1 MLWGSILDS
10 RGTYSLRRGGATHQL
25 LLTQS
30 LPAVCLQGR
39 WAAVKTAR
47 VYFTEAQA
55 RLTELSVGAAH
66 ASQLHALAR
75 THRPNVDGPVYA

>member
-1 MLWGSILDS
+1 MLWELILGS

-25 LLTQS
+25 LLTQN

-39 WAAVKTAR
+39 RTAVKTAR
-47 VYFTEAQA
+47 VYFTEAQT
-55 RLTELSVGAAH
+55 RLMELSVGAAH

-75 THRPNVDGPVYA
+75 TYRPNVDGLLYA